1 MDTPK
6 RNGRPYTE
14 KKRGNARLYRSLYYM
29 PLHRPHTI
37 EVMVLIHAI
46 LIFDINVPVEV
57 KLVGHFGQ
65 IASLSVKV
73 CKVGA
78 VVVNVS
84 AAGLNVHD
92 S

>member
-1 MDTPK
+1 
-6 RNGRPYTE
+6 
-14 KKRGNARLYRSLYYM
+14 M

-37 EVMVLIHAI
+37 EIVVRIHVI

-65 IASLSVKV
+65 IARFRVVV

-78 VVVNVS
+78 VVVNAG